1 MTRAQ
6 TRALGV
12 AATSL
17 LSTGCISQQTLG
29 RLDGVRFEQ
38 VLERPEIT
46 ELISKGVDV
55 GATMLGALVILL
67 ALHCAWKAWEGR
79 PWTGLVKEWLI
90 WVVLVAYLMSSLSSR
105 AYGPILWIFEAGQY
119 LGHLFEPEGGYW
131 AANRDAAVG
140 KMTKFLVTAQA
151 PTNSPPD
158 GAADA
163 AAAVLDGF
171 AMVSLQPTS
180 VVLIILN
187 GILLYVVKLVMQA
200 SYVFL
205 LVFYWTL
212 TPLVLPLAV
221 LPHTRNIFIGWLKS
235 YIGVAL
241 WPVFLAIAERLAVA
255 IPWSTWMGIDDLQRG
270 GDLLTG
276 LMSWGQGQ
284 IMLLVLNLA
293 FLAVYL
299 SIPVVSSRIVT
310 GVAQHIRTG
319 LV

>member
-1 MTRAQ
+1 VSRGNG
-6 TRALGV
+6 RALAV
-12 AATSL
+12 AGAGL

-38 VLERPEIT
+38 VLDRPEIT
-46 ELISKGVDV
+46 ELISKGVNV
-55 GATMLGALVILL
+55 GEAILGGLVILL
-67 ALHCAWKAWEGR
+67 AFHCAWRAWEGR

-90 WVVLVAYLMSSLSSR
+90 WVTLAAYLMASLSSR
-105 AYGPILWIFEAGQY
+105 AYGPIRWIFEAGQY
-119 LGHLFEPEGGYW
+119 LGHLFEPDGGYW

-140 KMTKFLVTAQA
+140 KLTKFLLTAQA
-151 PTNSPPD
+151 PADSAPE
-158 GAADA
+158 GSADA

-171 AMVSLQPTS
+171 AMMTLQPTS

-187 GILLYVVKLVMQA
+187 GILLYLVKLVMQA

-221 LPHTRNIFIGWLKS
+221 LPATRNVFIAWLKS

-241 WPVFLAIAERLAVA
+241 WPMFLAITERIAVA
-255 IPWSTWMGIDDLQRG
+255 IPWSTWMGLDDLQRG
-270 GDLLTG
+270 GDLLSG

-293 FLAVYL
+293 FLAIYL
-299 SIPVVSSRIVT
+299 SIPVVSNRIVT
-310 GVAQHIRTG
+310 GMAQHIRTG
-319 LV
+319 LI